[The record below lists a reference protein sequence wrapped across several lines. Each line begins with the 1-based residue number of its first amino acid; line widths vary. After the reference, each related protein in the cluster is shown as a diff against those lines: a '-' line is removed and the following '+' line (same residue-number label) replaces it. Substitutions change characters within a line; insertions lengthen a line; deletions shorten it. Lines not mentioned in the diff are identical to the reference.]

1 VGYLRKHVDAVHN
14 MITHPCPYCS
24 YVGTTKSNLKR
35 HKDSKHDELM
45 KAEKQEENMTLLPHP
60 VTG

>member
-1 VGYLRKHVDAVHN
+1 MGGGIFFILVLIFVARLFILLYHIYNGNPD
-14 MITHPCPYCS
+14 S
-24 YVGTTKSNLKR
+24 
-35 HKDSKHDELM
+35 KDSKHDELM